1 MYFPNIYCSGE
12 RGKEGG
18 LEWLEGG
25 GRTVITVV
33 WAGLGG
39 STIARN
45 KTDGLSG
52 CYNYLQTTGQP
63 SIKYPVGTSVTT
75 KQTIQSLRLIKYCLA
90 RLVLVKY
97 V

>member
-1 MYFPNIYCSGE
+1 M
-12 RGKEGG
+12 
-18 LEWLEGG
+18 EGG

-33 WAGLGG
+33 WAVLGG

-75 KQTIQSLRLIKYCLA
+75 KQVTEANKILYSEACIGE
-90 RLVLVKY
+90 V
-97 V
+97 